1 MEVVDKKHLIQAI
14 LRKLWVVVVVAVLS
28 AMAGLGVTRLAITP
42 EYEASAKFYVNNS
55 SISVGSTSFSIS
67 ASELTAAQ
75 GLVNTY
81 IVILDSRLTLNEV
94 IKVAKVNYTYGQ
106 LLDMITSE
114 QIDDTEIFKVTVTST
129 DPDEAAH
136 LANTIAVVLPE
147 KIAAIVDG
155 SDVRVVDY
163 AVVPK
168 EASSPNLFVN
178 VVLSF
183 LLGAIVSLAAIVVY
197 ELMDDKIRTEDYLAR
212 AYPGVPLLAVI
223 PDARGQ
229 KSSGYYK
236 SYYQDSHTRS
246 GTEESR

>member
-14 LRKLWVVVVVAVLS
+14 LRKLWIVVAVAVLS
-28 AMAGLGVTRLAITP
+28 AAAGFGVTRVAITP

-55 SISVGSTSFSIS
+55 SVSIGSTSFSIS

-94 IKVAKVNYTYGQ
+94 IKTAKVDYTYDQ
-106 LLDMITSE
+106 LLDMIDAE

-129 DPDEAAH
+129 DPDEAAY

-147 KIAAIVDG
+147 KIAAVVDG

-163 AVVPK
+163 AVVPT
-168 EASSPNLFVN
+168 EASAPNLFVN
-178 VVLSF
+178 VVLAF
-183 LLGAIVSLAAIVVY
+183 LLGAVVSLAAVVIY
-197 ELMDDKIRTEDYLAR
+197 ELMDDKIRTEDYLSR
-212 AYPGVPLLAVI
+212 AYPNVPLLAVI

-236 SYYQDSHTRS
+236 SYYQDDRNQRKE
-246 GTEESR
+246 GSR